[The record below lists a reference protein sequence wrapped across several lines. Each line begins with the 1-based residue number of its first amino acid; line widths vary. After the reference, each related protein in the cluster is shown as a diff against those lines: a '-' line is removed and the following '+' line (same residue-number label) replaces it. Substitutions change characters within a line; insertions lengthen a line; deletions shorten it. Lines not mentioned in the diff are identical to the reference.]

1 MTDEILTY
9 LNAGLAVMGYLY
21 ISFKTG
27 EWLASIIWKQ
37 WDKRKK
43 EERKQKAINEL
54 YDAFNLGELTDGD
67 TMKVV
72 TKNGLTIMMFRK

>member
-1 MTDEILTY
+1 MTDY
-9 LNAGLAVMGYLY
+9 LNVGLAVAGYLY
-21 ISFKTG
+21 IMFKTG
-27 EWLASIIWKQ
+27 EWLTRIIWKQ

-54 YDAFNLGELTDGD
+54 YDAFNLGELTDSD
-67 TMKVV
+67 TLKVV

>member
-1 MTDEILTY
+1 MTDY
-9 LNAGLAVMGYLY
+9 LNVGLAVAGYLY
-21 ISFKTG
+21 IMFKTG

-37 WDKRKK
+37 WYKRKK

-54 YDAFNLGELTDGD
+54 YDAFNLGELTDSG
-67 TMKVV
+67 TLKAV

>member
-1 MTDEILTY
+1 MTDY
-9 LNAGLAVMGYLY
+9 LNVGLAVAGYLY
-21 ISFKTG
+21 IISKTVD
-27 EWLASIIWKQ
+27 WLARIIWKQ

-54 YDAFNLGELTDGD
+54 HDAFNLGELTEND
-67 TMKVV
+67 TMKVA

>member
-1 MTDEILTY
+1 MTDEILTC
-9 LNAGLAVMGYLY
+9 LN
-21 ISFKTG
+21 I
-27 EWLASIIWKQ
+27 WLALIGYFYIISKSLRWAGINIWKQ

-54 YDAFNLGELTDGD
+54 YDAFSLSELTDGD
-67 TMKVV
+67 TMKVA

>member
-1 MTDEILTY
+1 MTDY
-9 LNAGLAVMGYLY
+9 LNVGLAVAGYLY
-21 ISFKTG
+21 IMFKTG

-37 WDKRKK
+37 WDKSKK

-54 YDAFNLGELTDGD
+54 YDAFNLSELTDGD
-67 TMKVV
+67 TMKVA

>member
-1 MTDEILTY
+1 MSVY
-9 LNAGLAVMGYLY
+9 LNVGLAVAGYLY
-21 ISFKTG
+21 IMFKTG
-27 EWLASIIWKQ
+27 EQLASIIWKQ

-54 YDAFNLGELTDGD
+54 YDAFNLGELTDSD
-67 TMKVV
+67 TLKAV

>member
-1 MTDEILTY
+1 MTDY
-9 LNAGLAVMGYLY
+9 LNVGLAVAGYLY
-21 ISFKTG
+21 IMFKTG

-37 WDKRKK
+37 WGKRKK

-54 YDAFNLGELTDGD
+54 HDAFNLGELTDSD
-67 TMKVV
+67 TLKAV

>member
-1 MTDEILTY
+1 MADEILTC
-9 LNAGLAVMGYLY
+9 LNIGLALIGYFY
-21 ISFKTG
+21 IISKSVRWAG
-27 EWLASIIWKQ
+27 INIWKQ

-54 YDAFNLGELTDGD
+54 YDAFNLGELTESD
-67 TMKVV
+67 TLKAV